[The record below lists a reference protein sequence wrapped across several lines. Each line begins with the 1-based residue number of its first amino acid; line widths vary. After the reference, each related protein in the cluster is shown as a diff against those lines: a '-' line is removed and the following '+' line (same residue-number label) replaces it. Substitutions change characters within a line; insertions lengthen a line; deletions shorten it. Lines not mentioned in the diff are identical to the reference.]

1 VIAGKAD
8 MVRLRDGSAAVI
20 RPIEPSD
27 KPLVRTIYHELSD
40 LSRRLRFLTPTPELS
55 AEDLEYLTEVD
66 HNRHEAMIALD
77 PDRERAV
84 GIASY
89 VRVPGDRQAGE
100 VAVVVVDDWHRRGL
114 GTALLDRLTERA
126 RANGLTRYTAVVAPD
141 NEIVLGAL
149 DRAGAERTG
158 TSRDG
163 EVELAIAVPS
173 QGLGE
178 RLRAA
183 LRAAAGA
190 TQLEFVGQAL
200 RRLPGWRR
208 R

>member
-1 VIAGKAD
+1 

-40 LSRRLRFLTPTPELS
+40 LTRRLRFLTPTPELS
-55 AEDLEYLTEVD
+55 DEDLEYLTEVD

-89 VRVPGDRQAGE
+89 VRVPGERQAGE
-100 VAVVVVDDWHRRGL
+100 LAVVVVDDWHRRGL

-149 DRAGAERTG
+149 ERAGAERTG

-173 QGLGE
+173 RGLGE

-190 TQLEFVGQAL
+190 TQLEFVSQAL

>member
-55 AEDLEYLTEVD
+55 DEDLEYLTEVD